1 MIKVGDKLPQ
11 AEFSSMTGDG
21 VQKLSTDVVFKGR
34 KVALLAVPGA
44 FTPTCSATHL
54 PGYIENAAALKAK
67 GIDTIACIAVND
79 VHVMNAWAKATGADG
94 KIIMLSDG
102 NGDFTRAIGL
112 EVDLTAYGMGKRSK
126 RYSMIVND
134 GVVTSLHVEEKSGVN
149 VSGADT
155 MVCEL

>member
-1 MIKVGDKLPQ
+1 MIKVGDKLPS

-54 PGYIENAAALKAK
+54 PGYIEKAAELKSK
-67 GIDTIACIAVND
+67 GVDTIACIAVND

-94 KIIMLSDG
+94 KIMMLSDG

-112 EVDLTAYGMGKRSK
+112 EVDLTQFGMGKRSK
-126 RYSMIVND
+126 RYSMVVND
-134 GVVTSLHVEEKSGVN
+134 GVVQSLHVEEKSGVN

-155 MVCEL
+155 MACEL